1 MSSPEENISDQGCE
15 CSISQVADVRLP
27 SKFGEFNLVAFES
40 ETGEELIACV
50 KGDINGVD
58 SVATRVHSECFTGD
72 VLGSLRCDCRDQLEQ
87 ALSFIGKSE
96 CGVVLYLPQEGRGIG
111 LFNKLRAYAL
121 QDEGLDTVEANIALG
136 FPDDLRKY
144 DLAAAMLCCLGV
156 NSVRLL
162 TNNPKKIE
170 GLSDC
175 GVVVDGVLPLLTPP
189 NKHNAGYLATK
200 RNKSGHLL

>member
-1 MSSPEENISDQGCE
+1 VSNLKEKFSGHGCD
-15 CSISQVADVRLP
+15 CSITQVADVRLP
-27 SKFGEFNLVAFES
+27 SRFGEFKLVAFES
-40 ETGEELIACV
+40 EAGEELIACI
-50 KGDINGVD
+50 KGDIFGVH

-72 VLGSLRCDCRDQLEQ
+72 VLGSLRCDCRDQLEE
-87 ALSFIGKSE
+87 ALSYIGKSK

-156 NSVRLL
+156 SSVKLL

-170 GLSDC
+170 GLRDC
-175 GVVVDGVLPLLTPP
+175 GVVVDGILPLRIPP
-189 NKHNAGYLATK
+189 NEHNAAYLATK
-200 RNKSGHLL
+200 RKKSGHML

>member
-1 MSSPEENISDQGCE
+1 MNKQTNTTAKSRCD
-15 CSISQVADVRLP
+15 CSIAQVADVRLP

-40 ETGEELIACV
+40 EAGEELIACV
-50 KGDINGVD
+50 KGDVKDGV

-72 VLGSLRCDCRDQLEQ
+72 VLGSLRCDCRDQLEES
-87 ALSFIGKSE
+87 LRYIGGAE

-156 NSVRLL
+156 KSVSLL

-175 GVVVDGVLPLLTPP
+175 GVVVEGVLPLRIPP
-189 NKHNAGYLATK
+189 NKHNAAYLDTK
-200 RNKSGHLL
+200 RQKSGHML

>member
-1 MSSPEENISDQGCE
+1 MSNSGEIVTPQRCDCN
-15 CSISQVADVRLP
+15 ISQVADVRLP
-27 SKFGEFNLVAFES
+27 SRFGDFKLVAFES
-40 ETGEELIACV
+40 DAGEELIACIR
-50 KGDINGVD
+50 GDIDGEH

-87 ALSFIGKSE
+87 GLRYIGDSD

-136 FPDDLRKY
+136 FPDDLRRY

-156 NSVRLL
+156 KSVRLL

-175 GVVVDGVLPLLTPP
+175 GVIVEGVIPLRIPP
-189 NKHNAGYLATK
+189 NKHNAAYLDTK
-200 RNKSGHLL
+200 RKKSGHLL

>member
-1 MSSPEENISDQGCE
+1 MSNSIGEIAEGRCD
-15 CSISQVADVRLP
+15 CSIAQIADVRLP
-27 SKFGEFNLVAFES
+27 SKFGEFKLVAFES
-40 ETGEELIACV
+40 EAGEELIACV
-50 KGDINGVD
+50 KGEISDKF

-87 ALSFIGKSE
+87 ALSYIGKSE

-144 DLAAAMLCCLGV
+144 DLAAAMLCCLGIK
-156 NSVRLL
+156 SVRLL

-175 GVVVDGVLPLLTPP
+175 GVVVEGVLPLRIPP
-189 NKHNAGYLATK
+189 NKHNAAYLATK
-200 RNKSGHLL
+200 RQKSGHLL